1 MQTYLA
7 LVIAGTALMVL
18 EIFVPGGIA
27 GLAGGLLFLLAA
39 WHAFV
44 AFDGWTG
51 MALAIV
57 AIVAACAFVTIVV
70 TLFPRTRVGR
80 KLALPTDLKESR
92 ADDQSLAALK
102 GAEGVADTQ
111 LRPAGFAT
119 IGGRRVDVVT
129 RGDEIPAGTPVRVVE
144 IEGNRVVVARR

>member
-1 MQTYLA
+1 MQTYIA

-18 EIFVPGGIA
+18 EIFLPGGIS

-44 AFDGWTG
+44 HFDGWTG
-51 MALAIV
+51 MALAIA
-57 AIVAACAFVTIVV
+57 AIVAACAFVALVV
-70 TLFPRTRVGR
+70 TVFPRTRVGK
-80 KLALPTDLKESR
+80 KLALPVDLKESR
-92 ADDQSLAALK
+92 ADDLSLAGLA
-102 GAEGVADTQ
+102 GAEGVADTT

-119 IGGRRVDVVT
+119 LGGRRVDVVT

-144 IEGNRVVVARR
+144 VEGNRVVVTRR